1 MSEPKVQPHP
11 CEFVMKSKF
20 ILSISLVI
28 LLASIAT
35 GELVHV
41 AEIDGTI
48 NAGVAQYIK
57 RVIGDAEDEGA
68 DLVVIKLDTPG
79 GMIEATRE
87 IVREILDSKVNIAV
101 YVHKEGGWAFS
112 AGTYILMASDI
123 AAVHPMASIGSA
135 QPIPADNKSI
145 NAMASYMVT
154 LAETNNRN
162 SSIARAF
169 VAENLDLTGKEAL
182 KKGVIEY
189 APENL
194 EQLLSELN
202 LSHAQIKEVRPSFQ
216 EGLFSMISHPQIVSL
231 LFLIG
236 FLGIIYV
243 IKTGELELSLI
254 PAIALLLGLWGLGT
268 IKFSPLGI
276 VLILIGIALLFI
288 EFSQPGISI
297 FGVSGSISIVLGI
310 LTIDAEPFFTPSS
323 DITFFVMGISI
334 AIIVFFIIVAKK
346 VAGSIRERIKTGAEA
361 LIGEKGMVVEELRPR
376 GLIKLHGELWT
387 AISSDKERIE
397 VGKEVK
403 VVRLEGNLLYVI
415 KSEG

>member
-1 MSEPKVQPHP
+1 
-11 CEFVMKSKF
+11 MKPKF
-20 ILSISLVI
+20 ILIGLI
-28 LLASIAT
+28 LLLAPIAR
-35 GELVHV
+35 GEVVHV

-57 RVIGDAEDEGA
+57 RVIEDAEKEDA

-79 GMIEATRE
+79 GLIEATRE
-87 IVREILDSKVNIAV
+87 IVRKILDSKVKVAV
-101 YVHKEGGWAFS
+101 FVHKEGGWAFS

-123 AAVHPMASIGSA
+123 ATAHPQASIGSA
-135 QPIPADNKSI
+135 QPFPAENKSI

-162 SSIARAF
+162 SSIARDF
-169 VAENLDLTGKEAL
+169 VVKNLDLTGKDAL
-182 KKGVIEY
+182 EKGVIEY
-189 APENL
+189 TPRDL
-194 EQLLSELN
+194 EQLLGELN
-202 LSHAQIKEVRPSFQ
+202 MSQAQIKEVKPSFQ
-216 EGLFSMISHPQIVSL
+216 EGLFSMISHPQLVSL

-254 PAIALLLGLWGLGT
+254 PAVALLLSLWGMGT

-276 VLILIGIALLFI
+276 ALILIGIALLFM

-297 FGVSGSISIVLGI
+297 FGVSGGISILLGI

-323 DITFFVMGISI
+323 EITFFVLGISI
-334 AIIVFFIIVAKK
+334 AIIVFFIIVANK
-346 VAGSIRERIKTGAEA
+346 VAISIGKRIKTGAEA
-361 LIGEKGMVVEELRPR
+361 LLGEKGIVTEELKPR

-387 AISSDKERIE
+387 AISSDKEGIKVE
-397 VGKEVK
+397 KEVE
-403 VVRLEGNLLYVI
+403 VVRVEGNLLYVI
-415 KSEG
+415 KLGG